1 MQDQAL
7 APLAARGGRP
17 ARGEPVLD
25 RAFRIL
31 TAFNPDRR
39 RSFSLCAPRAEV

>member
-1 MQDQAL
+1 MHDQAL
-7 APLAARGGRP
+7 APHAARGGRP

-39 RSFSLCAPRAEV
+39 SFSLCAPRAEV

>member
-1 MQDQAL
+1 MHDQAL
-7 APLAARGGRP
+7 APLAARGGCP
-17 ARGEPVLD
+17 ARGEPVFD

-39 RSFSLCAPRAEV
+39 SFSPCAPRAEV